1 MTDPLE
7 ITLPDTEHLEEGD
20 VSINDA
26 TGAVHILR
34 GGQWCLANVSDR
46 NAARETLGR
55 WKAGDGQ

>member
-1 MTDPLE
+1 MTEPLE
-7 ITLPDTEHLEEGD
+7 IVLPDTDDLEDGD

-34 GGQWCLANVSDR
+34 GGHWCLADVADR